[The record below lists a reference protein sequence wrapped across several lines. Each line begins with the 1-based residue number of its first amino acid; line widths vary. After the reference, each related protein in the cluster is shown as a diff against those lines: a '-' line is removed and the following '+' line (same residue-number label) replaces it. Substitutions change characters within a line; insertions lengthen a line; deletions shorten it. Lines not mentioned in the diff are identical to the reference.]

1 MKKKLPRLAPA
12 GVNQS
17 VIALIDNLQAHLG
30 RPVRGGGYVHR
41 IRVDIKRLRAWIR
54 LIRVEEDAV
63 GLRGIDRDLRDIMKK
78 LSTHRDRQALME
90 SLKWLEKK
98 ADKDAKQS
106 SLSVIRSH
114 IETGNG
120 RITVDWANIKT
131 ALLHVLDTLKQH
143 TQKIDSMHMVRD
155 GLQRTYKRAAK
166 SGDKAFSGKINPA
179 DVHEFRKWAKYL
191 FYQLE
196 FIQAAYPEL
205 YKKALDDLEDLG
217 NRLGRY
223 HDLILVKER
232 LGEMPAKKKY
242 ADAAKRMD
250 VMIEVR
256 MHKLLRRANR
266 HYRKLFSAS
275 SSKFVMD
282 LP

>member
-1 MKKKLPRLAPA
+1 MKKKLSRLAPA

-30 RPVRGGGYVHR
+30 RPVRGSGYVHR

-54 LIRVEEDAV
+54 LIRDEEDAV
-63 GLRGIDRDLRDIMKK
+63 GLRGVDRDLRDIMKK
-78 LSTHRDRQALME
+78 LSTRRDRQALME

-98 ADKDAKQS
+98 ADKDTRQS
-106 SLSVIRSH
+106 VLGAIRSH
-114 IETGNG
+114 IGTGTG
-120 RITVDWANIKT
+120 RSTVDWANIKT

-166 SGDKAFSGKINPA
+166 SGDKAFSGKINPE
-179 DVHEFRKWAKYL
+179 DVHAFRKWAKYL

-196 FIQAAYPEL
+196 VIQAAYPEL
-205 YKKALDDLEDLG
+205 YSETLENLEDLG

-232 LGEMPAKKKY
+232 LDQMPAKKKY

-250 VMIEVR
+250 VMLDVR
-256 MHKLLRRANR
+256 MRKLLRRANR
-266 HYRKLFSAS
+266 LYSRIFSAS

>member
-1 MKKKLPRLAPA
+1 MKKKLPTFAPA

-30 RPVRGGGYVHR
+30 RPVRGVGYVHR

-63 GLRGIDRDLRDIMKK
+63 GLRGIDRDLRDITKK
-78 LSTHRDRQALME
+78 LSIRRDRQALLE

-98 ADKDAKQS
+98 ADKDTKQS
-106 SLSVIRSH
+106 SLRVVRSH

-120 RITVDWANIKT
+120 RTLIDWANTKS
-131 ALLHVLDTLKQH
+131 ALMHTLDTLKQH
-143 TQKIDSMHMVRD
+143 TQKINSMHMVRD

-166 SGDKAFSGKINPA
+166 SGDKAFSGKINPE

-196 FIQAAYPEL
+196 IIQTAYPEL
-205 YKKALDDLEDLG
+205 YKEALESLEDLG

-223 HDLILVKER
+223 HDLVLVKER
-232 LGEMPAKKKY
+232 LKQVAATKKY

-250 VMIEVR
+250 IMIEER
-256 MHKLLRRANR
+256 MHKLLRRGHR
-266 HYRKLFSAS
+266 LYRKVFSAS

>member
-1 MKKKLPRLAPA
+1 MKKKIPRLAPA

-30 RPVRGGGYVHR
+30 RPVRGSGYVHR
-41 IRVDIKRLRAWIR
+41 IRVDIKRLRSWIR
-54 LIRVEEDAV
+54 LIRDEADTV
-63 GLRGIDRDLRDIMKK
+63 GLRGIDHDLRDIMKK
-78 LSTHRDRQALME
+78 LSTRRDRQALME

-106 SLSVIRSH
+106 ALRTIRSH
-114 IETGNG
+114 LGTVHG
-120 RITVDWANIKT
+120 RDTVDWANIKT
-131 ALLHVLDTLKQH
+131 ALGHVLDTLKQH
-143 TQKIDSMHMVRD
+143 TQKIDSMHKVRD
-155 GLQRTYKRAAK
+155 GLQSTYKRAAK
-166 SGDKAFSGKINPA
+166 SGDKAFSGKINPE
-179 DVHEFRKWAKYL
+179 DVHEFRKWAKYI

-196 FIQAAYPEL
+196 IIRAAYPEL
-205 YKKALDDLEDLG
+205 YKETLDNLDDLG

-223 HDLILVKER
+223 HDLILVKEK
-232 LGEMPAKKKY
+232 LLQAPAKKKY
-242 ADAAKRMD
+242 AHAAKQLD
-250 VMIEVR
+250 VMLDVR

-266 HYRKLFSAS
+266 LYRNIFSSS